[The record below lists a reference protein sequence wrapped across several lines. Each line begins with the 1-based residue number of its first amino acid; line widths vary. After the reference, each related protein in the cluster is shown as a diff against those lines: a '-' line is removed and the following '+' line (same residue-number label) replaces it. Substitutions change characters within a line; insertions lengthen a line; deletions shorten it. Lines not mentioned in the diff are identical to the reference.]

1 MLGILKVAAADF
13 KSFDRLI
20 LMQLS
25 HRNHCS
31 MMKIESLV
39 NQAAIA
45 TPQRP
50 WIEKYYPMYF
60 NVFFRCLIFNVVV
73 VLVLPS
79 LQGVAAATTSPSRDA
94 QHFKLV
100 LLRDA

>member
-39 NQAAIA
+39 NQAALA

-50 WIEKYYPMYF
+50 
-60 NVFFRCLIFNVVV
+60 
-73 VLVLPS
+73 
-79 LQGVAAATTSPSRDA
+79 
-94 QHFKLV
+94 
-100 LLRDA
+100 